1 MMRSEKQ
8 RKTMGSNIRPG
19 LLLDVV
25 ICFLLVL
32 ASLSIYWQTRHY
44 PFINYDD
51 NLYVTENFHIQ
62 KGVSLENLKWAIHAT
77 HAFNWHPLTWLSH
90 MVDIEIYGL
99 DAGGHPCFTWSIP
112 CYCLFC

>member
-62 KGVSLENLKWAIHAT
+62 NRESEMGNSCDPCIQLAPTDMAVT
-77 HAFNWHPLTWLSH
+77 H
-90 MVDIEIYGL
+90 
-99 DAGGHPCFTWSIP
+99 GG
-112 CYCLFC
+112 Y